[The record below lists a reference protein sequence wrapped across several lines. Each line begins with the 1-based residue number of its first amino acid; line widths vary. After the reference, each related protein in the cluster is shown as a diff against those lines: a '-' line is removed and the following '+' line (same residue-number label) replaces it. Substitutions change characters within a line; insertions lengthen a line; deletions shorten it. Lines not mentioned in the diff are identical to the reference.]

1 MLCLIGNRIALKLK
15 CELYFPPGLP
25 SLEIK
30 PKIMPGV
37 KCIFPLEVSIVEA
50 LCYYEKTAYIAEWV
64 NVGKLKGLRYLQK
77 QAFTSDI
84 KMSMKC
90 KHFPLVYKQSVSLLR
105 FAPAVKTLISVTQTL
120 AGRPFAV

>member
-15 CELYFPPGLP
+15 RKLYFPPGLP
-25 SLEIK
+25 SWEIK

-50 LCYYEKTAYIAEWV
+50 LCHYEKPAYIAEWV
-64 NVGKLKGLRYLQK
+64 NVGKLKGLTYLQK

-90 KHFPLVYKQSVSLLR
+90 KHFPLSL
-105 FAPAVKTLISVTQTL
+105 
-120 AGRPFAV
+120 